1 MRKEAIGTGETLE
14 KAKEEACR
22 ILGVDADKA
31 EFDVIQMPEKKV
43 LGLFGGKEAKVMAY
57 YEVTPVDKAKEYL
70 ESIIKSLN
78 LNGVEVELTE
88 QTEDSATFVINGEE
102 ATMLIGRRG
111 ETLDSLQYLV
121 GLVANYTDDS
131 YYRISLDTGDYRK
144 KREEVLK
151 SLGKKHAI
159 IASKRGYKHSFEPMN
174 PYERRIIHT
183 AVQEI
188 EGAVSW
194 SEGDGINRHVIIG
207 PDPSVKRQN
216 RSRGGYRGNK
226 YGNTKRNNNVKSENV
241 TEKRPAKA
249 VDDLSSKGVS
259 LYSKIEL

>member
-14 KAKEEACR
+14 KAQEEACR
-22 ILGVDADKA
+22 ILGVEADKV

-43 LGLFGGKEAKVMAY
+43 LGIFGGKEAKVKAY

-70 ESIIKSLN
+70 ENIIKSLN
-78 LNGVEVELTE
+78 LNGVEVEVAE
-88 QTEDSATFVINGEE
+88 QTEDSANFVINGEE

-121 GLVANYTDDS
+121 GLVANYTDDN

-159 IASKRGYKHSFEPMN
+159 VAAKRGFKHSFEPMN

-194 SEGDGINRHVIIG
+194 SEGDGMNRHVIIG
-207 PDPSVKRQN
+207 PDPSVKRQH
-216 RSRGGYRGNK
+216 RSKGGYRNNR
-226 YGNTKRNNNVKSENV
+226 YNSSRRNDNTRTDASV
-241 TEKRPAKA
+241 EKRPAKA